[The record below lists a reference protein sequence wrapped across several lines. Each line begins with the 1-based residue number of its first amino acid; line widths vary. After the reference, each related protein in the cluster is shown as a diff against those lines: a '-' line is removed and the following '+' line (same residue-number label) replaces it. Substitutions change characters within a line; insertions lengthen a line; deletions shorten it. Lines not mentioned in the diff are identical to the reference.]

1 MKGTSFA
8 ILFAALVAI
17 LIASQSMYVVNATQ
31 RAVVLRFGEIVDP
44 DVKPGLHFKI
54 PIVNEVKKFDA
65 RIQTMDSRPQ
75 RYLTLEKKAVIVDSY
90 VKWRIESVSKFYQ
103 ATSGDVFVANRVLS
117 SRVDTGLRNQFGER
131 TMHEVVSGQRDQLMT
146 ELRDKLDKVAQ
157 SELGIKIIDIR
168 VKRIDLPPDVSESVY
183 QRMRTEREREARE
196 HRSKGLELA
205 EGIRADADRQ
215 RVVIEADAQRDAEM
229 IRGDGDAKA
238 AAIYSKVYKQDPE
251 FYDFYRSLQAYR
263 DSFEGNKDLFVIQPD
278 GEFFRYLNNSNG
290 KEKTAK

>member
-1 MKGTSFA
+1 MRGISFF
-8 ILFAALVAI
+8 ILFVVLLVI
-17 LIASQSMYVVNATQ
+17 LIASQTLYVVKETE
-31 RAVVLRFGEIVDP
+31 RAVVLKFGEIVDP

-65 RIQTMDSRPQ
+65 RILTMDSRPQ

-90 VKWRIESVSKFYQ
+90 VKWKIDSVAKFYQ
-103 ATSGDVFVANRVLS
+103 ATSGDEFVANRVLS
-117 SRVDTGLRNQFGER
+117 SRVDTGLRNEFGER
-131 TMHEVVSGQRDQLMT
+131 TMHEVVSGERDQLMT
-146 ELRDKLDKVAQ
+146 DLRDRLTKVAK
-157 SELGIKIIDIR
+157 SELGISVVDIR

-215 RVVIEADAQRDAEM
+215 KVVLEAEAQKDAEM

-238 AAIYSKVYKQDPE
+238 AAIYSKVYKQDPA
-251 FYDFYRSLQAYR
+251 FYNFYRSLQAYR
-263 DSFEGNKDLFVIQPD
+263 DSFKGKNDLFVLKPD
-278 GEFFRYLNNSNG
+278 SEFFQFLN
-290 KEKTAK
+290 KAE

>member
-1 MKGTSFA
+1 MKGLSFS
-8 ILFAALVAI
+8 ILFAGLIAILVA
-17 LIASQSMYVVNATQ
+17 SQTLYVVKETQ
-31 RAVVLRFGEIVDP
+31 RAVVLKFGEIVDA

-54 PIVNEVKKFDA
+54 PVVNDVKKFDS
-65 RIQTMDSRPQ
+65 RILTMDSRPQ

-90 VKWRIESVSKFYQ
+90 VKWKIESVDKFYQ
-103 ATSGDVFVANRVLS
+103 ATSGDEFVANRVLS

-131 TMHEVVSGQRDQLMT
+131 TMNEVVSGQRDQLMT
-146 ELRDKLDKVAQ
+146 ELRDNLDKVAQ
-157 SELGIKIIDIR
+157 SELGIKIVDIR
-168 VKRIDLPPDVSESVY
+168 VKRIELPPDVSESVY

-215 RVVIEADAQRDAEM
+215 RVVLEAEAQRDAEM
-229 IRGDGDAKA
+229 IRGDGDAQA

-263 DSFEGNKDLFVIQPD
+263 DSFDGKKDLFVLKPD
-278 GEFFRYLNNSNG
+278 SEFFKYLNSSTPS
-290 KEKTAK
+290 K

>member
-1 MKGTSFA
+1 MKGLSFS
-8 ILFAALVAI
+8 ILFAALIAI
-17 LIASQSMYVVNATQ
+17 LVASQTLYVVKETQ
-31 RAVVLRFGEIVDP
+31 RAVVLKFGEIVDA

-54 PIVNEVKKFDA
+54 PVVNEVKKFDA
-65 RIQTMDSRPQ
+65 RILTMDSRPQ

-90 VKWRIESVSKFYQ
+90 VKWKIESVDKFYQ
-103 ATSGDVFVANRVLS
+103 ATSGDEFVANRVLS

-131 TMHEVVSGQRDQLMT
+131 TMTEVVSGQRDQLMT
-146 ELRDKLDKVAQ
+146 ELRDNLDKVAQ
-157 SELGIKIIDIR
+157 SELGIKIVDIR
-168 VKRIDLPPDVSESVY
+168 VKRIELPPDVSESVY

-215 RVVIEADAQRDAEM
+215 RVVLEAEAQRDAEM
-229 IRGDGDAKA
+229 IRGDGDAQA

-263 DSFEGNKDLFVIQPD
+263 DSFEGKKDLFVLKPD
-278 GEFFRYLNNSNG
+278 SEFFKYLNSSTLS
-290 KEKTAK
+290 K